1 MFIALYIFY
10 ALAQAI
16 LIARYH
22 IKEETAPVALVVI
35 MTIFAPIVSALLLLG
50 GFVEAVK
57 WLVTYRPK
65 DKQ

>member
-22 IKEETAPVALVVI
+22 VKEETAPVLLVFLL
-35 MTIFAPIVSALLLLG
+35 TIFAPIVSALLLLG
-50 GFVEAVK
+50 GFTEAVK